1 MKSWMNVYCWHGHG
15 HVQDPNAMRMSR
27 ASLDRAQRNDE
38 VYDLSMGIMNN
49 CPLGETT
56 ACREYQPQLPLAGS
70 LSEPCKSRSL
80 MGTTLISCLVAC
92 CALQG
97 ITMHLQILVSK
108 SLKVCF
114 NNNHIVINH
123 HNNVSHGLSFFSIAR
138 KWNTITK
145 AAWRRM
151 GWFCLNA
158 SKT

>member
-1 MKSWMNVYCWHGHG
+1 
-15 HVQDPNAMRMSR
+15 MRMSR

-38 VYDLSMGIMNN
+38 VSDLSMGIMNN
-49 CPLGETT
+49 CPLGKTT

-97 ITMHLQILVSK
+97 ITMHLQILVPK

-114 NNNHIVINH
+114 NNNHIVITIRMSVMVL
-123 HNNVSHGLSFFSIAR
+123 VSFLLLGNGILSQKQLEGEWVDFVSMHVKLKSLSTPLQVRPFPQL
-138 KWNTITK
+138 KWV
-145 AAWRRM
+145 
-151 GWFCLNA
+151 FPYQ
-158 SKT
+158 

>member
-1 MKSWMNVYCWHGHG
+1 
-15 HVQDPNAMRMSR
+15 MRMSR

-38 VYDLSMGIMNN
+38 VSDLSMGIMNN
-49 CPLGETT
+49 CPLGKTT

-92 CALQG
+92 CVLQG
-97 ITMHLQILVSK
+97 ITMHLQILVPK

-123 HNNVSHGLSFFSIAR
+123 HKNVSHGLSFFSIAR
-138 KWNTITK
+138 KWEYYHKSSLKENGLILSQCT
-145 AAWRRM
+145 
-151 GWFCLNA
+151 
-158 SKT
+158 